1 MDKNNLYQGLI
12 QTKIIIILIIRTLR
26 TINSR
31 QEVIKQQTAPSPNV
45 TKASDIF
52 LMPGGDDMGQQII
65 PINKSGPRDMFSLW
79 GE

>member
-1 MDKNNLYQGLI
+1 MVDTN
-12 QTKIIIILIIRTLR
+12 QTIIILNIRTLVP
-26 TINSR
+26 INDNQTS
-31 QEVIKQQTAPSPNV
+31 IKQQTDLSPNV